1 MANTKTAK
9 ENILINE
16 RNRKRNEHLKSKLKT
31 SLKKAASAL
40 STNSENKEAVVRQTL
55 KDIDKSVSNG
65 ITHKNK
71 AARNKS
77 NLMKKLNAP
86 AA

>member
-31 SLKKAASAL
+31 SSKKSAAAL
-40 STNSENKEAVVRQTL
+40 ETNTEDKVAVVRQTL
-55 KDIDKSVSNG
+55 KDIDKSVSKG
-65 ITHKNK
+65 IIHKNK